1 MWQQLLIA
9 FGLLLILEG
18 LMPFLA
24 PERWQHLVKTLAEMA
39 PGQIRLAGLV
49 CMLLGLTLVMVFT

>member
-18 LMPFLA
+18 LLPFLA
-24 PERWQHLVKTLAEMA
+24 PERWQRLVEILAAMDPA
-39 PGQIRLAGLV
+39 QIRLAGLV
-49 CMLLGLTLVMVFT
+49 SMLLGLTLVMVLT